1 MCVWDSNEI
10 LLYVCMA
17 VYVVVTIVGISLLV
31 VVYIVAKNQKT
42 IANIAEIFP
51 ITIQTI
57 TYSEIPISIVAVIAD
72 FREIPLQQVIA
83 SYIKD
88 AKHRRS
94 IVLKHFRKDPIT
106 DHFIKRYPSKFI
118 KNGYVGEELLN
129 AAA

>member
-1 MCVWDSNEI
+1 MGVWESNEI

-17 VYVVVTIVGISLLV
+17 VYVVFAIVGISLLV
-31 VVYIVAKNQKT
+31 VVYIVAKKQKT

-51 ITIQTI
+51 MTIQTI
-57 TYSEIPISIVAVIAD
+57 TYSEIPVIA
-72 FREIPLQQVIA
+72 RYV
-83 SYIKD
+83 KD
-88 AKHRRS
+88 AKYRRS